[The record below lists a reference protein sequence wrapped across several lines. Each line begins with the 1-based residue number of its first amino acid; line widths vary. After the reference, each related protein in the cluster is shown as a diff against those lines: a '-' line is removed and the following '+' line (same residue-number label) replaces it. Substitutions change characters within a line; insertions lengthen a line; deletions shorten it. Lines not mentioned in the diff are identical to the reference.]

1 MTQSKVRYASV
12 DVLRG
17 ITVAA
22 MLLVNDPGDW
32 GHVWWPLEHAGWNGF
47 TPTDLVFP
55 LFLFIVGV
63 SVSLAIVPRVEAG
76 APKAPIRHAAIRRAL
91 RIAGLGLLLNV
102 VAWLAIP
109 DAHLRLPGVLQRIGL
124 CFAAASLLA
133 IHVGAW
139 TRDLLALG
147 LLAGYGALLLIGG
160 MEPWTNLPSR
170 VDTAVFGPFVYMS
183 DPATGRGHD
192 PEGLLATLP
201 ALASTLLGMRAGA
214 WLVRGEVRRLVI
226 AGVVL
231 LAAGWLAQGVWPLNK
246 NLWTPSYA
254 LWAGGWS
261 FLLLAAAHMLVD
273 RRGLRLPGRAFGVNA
288 IAAYAGSG
296 LMVYILIA
304 LGITE
309 PLYHWV
315 FASWMT
321 PLFGPYVPS
330 AAWGVAFV
338 AVWWLVVRWMDHRRI
353 YLKV

>member
-1 MTQSKVRYASV
+1 
-12 DVLRG
+12 
-17 ITVAA
+17 

-32 GHVWWPLEHAGWNGF
+32 SHVWWPLEHAEWNGF

-76 APKAPIRHAAIRRAL
+76 AAKAPIRHAAIRRAL

-109 DAHLRLPGVLQRIGL
+109 DAHLRIPGVLQRIGL
-124 CFAAASLLA
+124 CFAIASLLA
-133 IHVGAW
+133 IHASAW
-139 TRDLLALG
+139 MRDAMALFLLL
-147 LLAGYGALLLIGG
+147 GYGAVLLVGG

-170 VDTAVFGPFVYMS
+170 VDTAVFGSFVYMT

-201 ALASTLLGMRAGA
+201 ALATTLIGMRAGA
-214 WLVRGEVRRLVI
+214 WLVRGDVRRLLG
-226 AGVVL
+226 AG
-231 LAAGWLAQGVWPLNK
+231 AACLVFGWLAQGLWPLNK
-246 NLWTPSYA
+246 NLWTPSYV
-254 LWAGGWS
+254 LWAAGWS
-261 FLLLAAAHMLVD
+261 FLLLAGAHVLAD
-273 RRGLRLPGRAFGVNA
+273 RRGWRLPGRAFGVNA

-296 LMVYILIA
+296 LMVYLLIA
-304 LGITE
+304 LGVTE
-309 PLYHWV
+309 PLYQGV

-321 PLFGPYVPS
+321 PLFGPYAPS

-338 AVWWLVVRWMDHRRI
+338 TVWWLVVRWMDRRGI

>member
-1 MTQSKVRYASV
+1 MIQSKARYTSV

-32 GHVWWPLEHAGWNGF
+32 SHVWWPLEHAEWNGF

-76 APKAPIRHAAIRRAL
+76 AAKAPIRHAAIRRAL

-109 DAHLRLPGVLQRIGL
+109 DTHLRIPGVLQRIGI

-133 IHVGAW
+133 IHAGAW
-139 TRDLLALG
+139 MRDAMALFLLL
-147 LLAGYGALLLIGG
+147 GYGAVLLVGG

-170 VDTAVFGPFVYMS
+170 VDTAVFGPFVYMT
-183 DPATGRGHD
+183 DPATRRGHD

-201 ALASTLLGMRAGA
+201 ALATTLIGMRAGA
-214 WLVRGEVRRLVI
+214 WLVRGDVRRLLG
-226 AGVVL
+226 AGVAFL
-231 LAAGWLAQGVWPLNK
+231 ILGWVAQGLWPLNK
-246 NLWTPSYA
+246 NLWTPSYV
-254 LWAGGWS
+254 LWAAGWS
-261 FLLLAAAHMLVD
+261 FLLLAGAHVLAD
-273 RRGLRLPGRAFGVNA
+273 RRGWRLPGRAFGVNA

-296 LMVYILIA
+296 LMVYLLIA
-304 LGITE
+304 LGVTE
-309 PLYHWV
+309 PMYQGV

-321 PLFGPYVPS
+321 PLFGPYAPS

-338 AVWWLVVRWMDHRRI
+338 TVWWLVVRWMDRRGI